1 MPIVNAKTTF
11 LLKAQNFKKA
21 QKNVM
26 IVSLFQIILKSILRF
41 WSFRYVKEVL
51 AFFFLLSFPPLSF
64 AATFLSLSAPC
75 FVKLIS

>member
-11 LLKAQNFKKA
+11 LLKAQNFKKV

-51 AFFFLLSFPPLSF
+51 AFFFLLYFPPSPSLLPSS
-64 AATFLSLSAPC
+64 LSLLPT
-75 FVKLIS
+75 LLN